1 MMTAV
6 LNILGTTPRAR
17 RRALWGI
24 ALILP
29 NTLGLFVFFGIPVL
43 MSFNTSLQEWNG
55 IRPAVY
61 IGLDNFERM
70 ASDPRFWNA
79 LTNRIQLLLMIVPIE
94 MLLALGVALLLNQ
107 QRLKGRA
114 VFRTIYFLPVVTS
127 TVAASV
133 VWAWIFQP
141 RFGLLDMFIAPLGFT
156 DIRWMTSPDLVL
168 IPIAA
173 VAIWQRLGFDMVL
186 FLAGLQSI
194 PGVLYEAAIIDGA
207 NRWQRFR
214 YVTLPMLSP
223 ITFLVVVLA
232 IIQGFQ
238 IFDQVFIMTARTVPG
253 GVGGSATT
261 LTYFLYD
268 AGFVRSQFGYASS
281 VAVVLFM
288 IILSVTVVQLR
299 LQRYWVYYE
308 SGEAR

>member
-1 MMTAV
+1 M
-6 LNILGTTPRAR
+6 
-17 RRALWGI
+17 WGI

-70 ASDPRFWNA
+70 WGDPRFWNA
-79 LTNRIQLLLMIVPIE
+79 LRNTFQLLLMIVPIE

-114 VFRTIYFLPVVTS
+114 IFRTIYFLPVVTS

-268 AGFVRSQFGYASS
+268 AGFVRSQFGYASA
-281 VAVVLFM
+281 VAVVLFT
-288 IILSVTVVQLR
+288 IILTVTITQLR